1 MIVSKEV
8 AHQWFGN
15 LVTPKWWSEVWL
27 KDGFSSFFG
36 IKALTMIESS
46 WSVKDIMPMQY
57 REMFEKEEKVN
68 AHPLYFN
75 LSITEKPLRDAFDT
89 TANVKGNCLVNMIY
103 HFIGESIFVSSI
115 KKYIR
120 GYYYRSADQNDLW
133 DIFQHEIELSKSPL
147 KNFSMKSIM
156 KGWTNQAGFP
166 VVHVIRN
173 NETGFVELMQERF
186 YKQDLNDH
194 STKEELWSIPLTWT
208 IESDQ
213 RFDGTLP
220 KAWMLERR
228 MVINDTG
235 LSEAIFNNQWI
246 LFNINQTGLY
256 RVNYDIENW
265 KLLSNRFDL
274 LPETTKL
281 QIMTD
286 AFAMFNRG
294 LLDLTFI
301 WKFLS
306 KLNVDTEKNV
316 WLSVEADIEYIEYR
330 LSNSNIFKFATCKLI
345 DEVYRS
351 KVENIFDTDTKTWSS
366 FKIVLTKWACRIG
379 HKSCVKSV
387 KDFVEELLRND
398 SIVKEQDLSTELRV
412 WVYCTYSKF
421 STTEQ
426 WFKLLDKYHEPKGK
440 DKFSLAY
447 ALGCTPNST
456 LIEWYLSSFSTENIK
471 ATLMAIARNP
481 NAFNLTIDFIDRVDK
496 ILDKS
501 YGK

>member
-1 MIVSKEV
+1 MYILNIKYTGSLNEQPIGLFRSKYYNEITNVTRWIAVSNFFPDFARRAFPCFDEPSIKAPFRISIGRKVDMRTHSNSIRIATEKINDLPDHVWDHYEKTPPISTYLIALMVTDFQSYQINVTDRPFHNVFARKDVQNDTTYIGNLIPPIVRFMENLTGFHYDLEKLDMIAVPSLAYSPMENWGLITFRESNVVLRNKNQQIDNKKRLAMIVSKEV

-246 LFNINQTGLY
+246 LFNINQTGH
-256 RVNYDIENW
+256 
-265 KLLSNRFDL
+265 
-274 LPETTKL
+274 
-281 QIMTD
+281 
-286 AFAMFNRG
+286 
-294 LLDLTFI
+294 
-301 WKFLS
+301 
-306 KLNVDTEKNV
+306 NV
-316 WLSVEADIEYIEYR
+316 I
-330 LSNSNIFKFATCKLI
+330 
-345 DEVYRS
+345 
-351 KVENIFDTDTKTWSS
+351 
-366 FKIVLTKWACRIG
+366 
-379 HKSCVKSV
+379 
-387 KDFVEELLRND
+387 
-398 SIVKEQDLSTELRV
+398 
-412 WVYCTYSKF
+412 
-421 STTEQ
+421 
-426 WFKLLDKYHEPKGK
+426 
-440 DKFSLAY
+440 
-447 ALGCTPNST
+447 
-456 LIEWYLSSFSTENIK
+456 
-471 ATLMAIARNP
+471 
-481 NAFNLTIDFIDRVDK
+481 
-496 ILDKS
+496 
-501 YGK
+501 